1 MYREHDMEEENGL
14 KRHAGSF
21 RTEEDF
27 LQKAETR
34 RKFGRDYRARVE
46 LMKLEES
53 CKKRAK
59 LYRDKD
65 GEDGRVN

>member
-1 MYREHDMEEENGL
+1 MEEENGL

-21 RTEEDF
+21 RTAEDF
-27 LQKAETR
+27 LRKAETR

-53 CKKRAK
+53 CKKRN
-59 LYRDKD
+59 
-65 GEDGRVN
+65 EIVSCRVRGKTGG